1 MQLTDLEKEF
11 WIKVGTHRKV
21 CQQSRDIHRQ
31 AAKELSEMLEEEDLT
46 MGWISLR
53 KEVEGDSEG
62 SASEQDEN

>member
-11 WIKVGTHRKV
+11 WIKVGTHHKR
-21 CQQSRDIHRQ
+21 CQQTRDIHRQ
-31 AAKELSEMLEEEDLT
+31 IAKELSDILEEEDLT

-62 SASEQDEN
+62 SESEQDEN